1 MVGGG
6 IFAVLGL
13 ATVMAGGAT
22 PLAFVIA
29 GAVALLTAYSYARLS
44 VAYPDDGGTIIFID
58 KAFRVDWWTGSVNNL
73 LWIGYIVTLSLYAV
87 AFGNYAV
94 TFLPDHLHTAL
105 ATRLL
110 IATGII
116 VPTLINLL
124 SAAFVSRA
132 ESWIVGIKL
141 VILVLV
147 IVFGLG
153 SVDGARLEPAT
164 WEPLVQVAGAGMI
177 IFVAYEGFELIAN
190 AAGNV
195 RDPGTTL
202 PRAYYLSVGLV
213 IALYALIAVVV
224 VGSLTPDQIKSAE
237 DFALAAAA
245 RPSLGQVGF
254 TLVGIAAVLAT
265 LSAIN
270 STLYGAARLSYSIAT
285 EGELPREFERKVW
298 NQPVGL
304 LITAGSALL
313 LAILANL
320 SSISTMASACFLII
334 FAAVNLAN
342 WRTAR
347 EIGSNRAI
355 ALAGFLACCAALA
368 ALLIHTVQQQP
379 SRIWAL
385 VAMVGLAFAIEGAY
399 VTFLSDADRKV
410 RVKAR
415 ANN

>member
-1 MVGGG
+1 
-6 IFAVLGL
+6 
-13 ATVMAGGAT
+13 
-22 PLAFVIA
+22 
-29 GAVALLTAYSYARLS
+29 
-44 VAYPDDGGTIIFID
+44 
-58 KAFRVDWWTGSVNNL
+58 
-73 LWIGYIVTLSLYAV
+73 
-87 AFGNYAV
+87 
-94 TFLPDHLHTAL
+94 
-105 ATRLL
+105 
-110 IATGII
+110 
-116 VPTLINLL
+116 
-124 SAAFVSRA
+124 
-132 ESWIVGIKL
+132 
-141 VILVLV
+141 
-147 IVFGLG
+147 
-153 SVDGARLEPAT
+153 
-164 WEPLVQVAGAGMI
+164 MI

-190 AAGNV
+190 AAANV

-304 LITAGSALL
+304 LITASAALL
-313 LAILANL
+313 LATLANL

-355 ALAGFLACCAALA
+355 ALAGFLACIAALV
-368 ALLIHTVQQQP
+368 ALLLHTLQQSP
-379 SRIWAL
+379 AHLWAL
-385 VAMVGLAFAIEGAY
+385 VGMVALALAIEGAY
-399 VTFLSDADRKV
+399 VLFLREEG
-410 RVKAR
+410 R
-415 ANN
+415 AGRLRTKH